1 MNVGVCPWA
10 KRQKDNSNM
19 CAVYEAGQ
27 YVCARVDNNLF
38 SVTVP
43 VDCSNR
49 FSTRAYMD
57 MLGYP

>member
-1 MNVGVCPWA
+1 MLLIPVV
-10 KRQKDNSNM
+10 
-19 CAVYEAGQ
+19 VYEAGQ
-27 YVCARVDNNLF
+27 YVCAHVDNNLF
-38 SVTVP
+38 SLTVP